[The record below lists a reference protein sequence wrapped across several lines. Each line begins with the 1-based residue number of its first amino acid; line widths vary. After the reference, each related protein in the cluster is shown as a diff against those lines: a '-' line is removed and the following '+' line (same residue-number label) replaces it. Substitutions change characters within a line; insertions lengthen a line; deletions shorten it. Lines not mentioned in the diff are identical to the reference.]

1 VGWKNDDMVLY
12 HGCSDLS
19 LHPASLN
26 GIVVTGGPHN
36 IDHNVGGA
44 RPDFG
49 LGFYTTSWL
58 HQAKNWANI
67 RAAKL
72 RPRHPAV
79 KAVVLA
85 MRIERNRFSELESLV
100 FPSDRDNYYAF
111 IAYCRGGGKPHAPPA
126 HRSVPYDVVAGPV
139 SIGRQTHV
147 IANADQ
153 VSFHTAKAT
162 AAIKGVSVLDI
173 GNSDFDVST

>member
-1 VGWKNDDMVLY
+1 MVLY

-19 LHPASLN
+19 LYPASQT
-26 GIVVTGGPHN
+26 GIVVTGGPHH
-36 IDHNVGGA
+36 IAHSIGGA

-49 LGFYTTSWL
+49 PGFYTTSWL
-58 HQAKNWANI
+58 HQAKNWANN

-79 KAVVLA
+79 KAVVLG
-85 MRIERNRFSELESLV
+85 MRIERNTFSELESLV
-100 FPSDRDNYYAF
+100 FSSDRDNYF
-111 IAYCRGGGKPHAPPA
+111 TFVAYCRSGGTPHAPPA
-126 HRSVPYDVVAGPV
+126 NRALPYDVIAGPV

-147 IANADQ
+147 IAQADQ

-162 AAIKGVSVLDI
+162 TTITKVSVLAL
-173 GNSDFDVST
+173 GNPDFDVTP